1 MLTKDLVRYHIENG
15 HIVPQFIEP
24 TDAALLAIAE
34 QLIAVFEDSLGKPRN
49 AVLEESKEIVDA
61 ASGILVVKRGL
72 EKLLLDRTEF
82 DTAPNEE
89 LIAFREKLFTETS
102 RLLSGEAFED
112 DAAYRRRVEE
122 IARVES
128 EPTGPEELRARLYA
142 DLPSCQPVVAFK
154 TLSPERLLHRYNCA
168 QVQGLLL
175 HCNTLTLRLA
185 DSMTAEL
192 RQLFKYLRFHQ
203 LLSTIQKESG
213 PGASR
218 PGAFFDGALRP
229 GGFSEEASRPGGL
242 SYGEEKAFYQI
253 TVDGPLNL
261 FYKTKRYGMNLAN
274 FFVAVLHQPE
284 WELMAEI
291 RLRHQPTYRLRLDES
306 CGIKPISQQFLAYI
320 PEDIQ
325 LFQTMLHNKT
335 DAWRVTPGSHFLPL
349 IGDFYCFPDYALV
362 HQSGVE
368 AAIELF
374 HPWHQG
380 HLIARLNT
388 LAEHPAA
395 TNLILGVS
403 TELSKQPMLAAALE
417 ASAYFSAFGFTFRSV
432 PTMGALLPILDSL
445 VG

>member
-34 QLIAVFEDSLGKPRN
+34 KLIAVFENSLGKPRN
-49 AVLEESKEIVDA
+49 AVLEESKEIIDA

-102 RLLSGEAFED
+102 RLLAGEAFED

-122 IARVES
+122 IARLES
-128 EPTGPEELRARLYA
+128 ETTGPEELRARLYA

-213 PGASR
+213 PG
-218 PGAFFDGALRP
+218 
-229 GGFSEEASRPGGL
+229 ASRPGGL

-349 IGDFYCFPDYALV
+349 MGDFYCFPDYALV

-432 PTMGALLPILDSL
+432 PTMGALLPILESL
-445 VG
+445 IG

>member
-34 QLIAVFEDSLGKPRN
+34 QLIAVFEDSPGKPRN
-49 AVLEESKEIVDA
+49 AVLEESKEIIDA

-112 DAAYRRRVEE
+112 DTAYRRRVEE
-122 IARVES
+122 IARLES
-128 EPTGPEELRARLYA
+128 ELSGPEELRARLYA

-213 PGASR
+213 TG
-218 PGAFFDGALRP
+218 
-229 GGFSEEASRPGGL
+229 ASRPGGL
-242 SYGEEKAFYQI
+242 SYPEEKAFYQI

-284 WELMAEI
+284 WELTAEI
-291 RLRHQPTYRLRLDES
+291 GLRHQPTYRLRLDES

-349 IGDFYCFPDYALV
+349 MGDFYCFPDYALV

-380 HLIARLNT
+380 HLIARLNP

-432 PTMGALLPILDSL
+432 PTMGALLPILESL